1 MTNANEAQPQKEQN
15 RYNNDGPTPGQP
27 FSPPDGQPDE
37 ARTPARIARIRE
49 LNDHLRTTN
58 RGGIVL
64 ITDGLAA
71 LGSEAR
77 AILDAVATFQD
88 FNPDNDPWSEHD
100 CASLEV
106 NGHRIIWKVDYYDR
120 SRRIHSPDPA
130 DPKVTVRV
138 LTIMLASEY

>member
-15 RYNNDGPTPGQP
+15 RNQSDDPTSGEPL
-27 FSPPDGQPDE
+27 SPPAGQPDE

-49 LNDHLRTTN
+49 LNDHLRTTK

-71 LGSEAR
+71 IGSEAG
-77 AILDAVATFQD
+77 AILDAVAAFQD
-88 FNPDNDPWSEHD
+88 FNPDNDPWGEHD

-106 NGHRIIWKVDYYDR
+106 NGHWVIWKIDYYDR
-120 SRRIHSPDPA
+120 SRRIHSPDAA
-130 DPKVTVRV
+130 DPKVTIRV
-138 LTIMLASEY
+138 LTVMLASEY

>member
-1 MTNANEAQPQKEQN
+1 MKLNYRKNKTGTKATTRCLGSHFFRP
-15 RYNNDGPTPGQP
+15 RGQ
-27 FSPPDGQPDE
+27 GDE

-71 LGSEAR
+71 LGSEAG
-77 AILDAVATFQD
+77 AILDAVATFDD
-88 FNPDNDPWSEHD
+88 FNPDNDPWGEHD
-100 CASLEV
+100 CARLEV
-106 NGHRIIWKVDYYDR
+106 NGHWVIWKIDYYDR